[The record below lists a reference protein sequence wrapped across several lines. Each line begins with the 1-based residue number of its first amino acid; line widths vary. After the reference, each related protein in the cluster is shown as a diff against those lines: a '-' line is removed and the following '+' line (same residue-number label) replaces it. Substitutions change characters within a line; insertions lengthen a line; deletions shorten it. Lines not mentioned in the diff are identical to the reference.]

1 MTTDRIARI
10 RDRVTTTPAV
20 WDDGEWSLRER
31 SNAATVG
38 LSPILREA
46 HAMAHAFRHRALR
59 IQDDELIVGTNTRTP
74 VVALPPTTPSPAQAA
89 PPPPPPPWQ
98 KYLDQRVLAFA
109 GNHTTLDYETILAE
123 GFSGLIARIDR
134 RLAALPADAGEARDF
149 LQALRIVAQGAID
162 FSSRHADLAEHLA
175 GQTDDT
181 ARREELLEIAAN
193 CRAVPAGPAKTFW
206 QACQSLWFSFFLMPD
221 SPGRVDQYLGTY
233 YEADLREGRITP
245 ARALELIE
253 CLWLKYF
260 ESCGPTNPVGATHHL
275 TLGGVKADGT
285 DAANEVTWLCLKA
298 TEVLKLF
305 RPQVSLRWHRGTKP
319 ALLARA
325 VQALRGRCGHPSF
338 CSDEQIIA
346 ALTNVGVAIEDAR
359 NYSLSGCNE
368 VIVSGMAQMGSV
380 EGFVNMPKAIEMA
393 LGLAPDLGPGAD
405 LERIG
410 SFEQFHA
417 AVAEA
422 LRSIVAVIHETSCTV
437 DADRARWPH
446 LLASLV
452 VRDCIE
458 TARGYTQGGARYNF
472 CNWNIVGI
480 ANLADSL
487 AVVDRLV
494 FREKLL
500 TLPALAGI
508 LRANWAGQEALRRRI
523 LTDLPHYGNDVD
535 AVDALAAGVVELT
548 DSLIKQAVPFRG
560 GQYILGTLAGAE
572 NIHMYFGGL
581 TGATPDGRRA
591 GEPLADSLGAAQG
604 RDRHGPT
611 AMLNSVAKLPHRLLP
626 TATTINVKLDPRL
639 LDSQSGLERIAALIQ
654 GHFLSGGQQ
663 VQLTLVTRRMLE
675 EAQADP
681 AAHGDVIVRVA
692 GYSAPFVMLDS
703 ALQAEIISRT
713 EHGL

>member
-1 MTTDRIARI
+1 MTTDRIARM

-20 WDDGEWSLRER
+20 WDDGEWTLREQ

-46 HAMAHAFRHRALR
+46 HAMAHSFGHRALR
-59 IQDDELIVGTNTRTP
+59 IQDGELIVGTNTRTP
-74 VVALPPTTPSPAQAA
+74 PVPVPPTPPAAQT

-98 KYLDQRVLAFA
+98 KYLDQRVLSFA

-134 RLAALPADAGEARDF
+134 RLASLPADAAEAREF
-149 LQALRIVAQGAID
+149 LQALRIVAEGAID
-162 FSSRHADLAEHLA
+162 FSNRHADLAAQLA
-175 GQTDDT
+175 AQADDA
-181 ARREELLEIAAN
+181 ARREELLAIAAN

-221 SPGRVDQYLGTY
+221 SPGRVDQYLGGY
-233 YEADLREGRITP
+233 YEADLREGRITKGQ
-245 ARALELIE
+245 ALELIE

-260 ESCGPTNPVGATHHL
+260 ESGGPTNPIGATHHL
-275 TLGGVKADGT
+275 TLGGVKGDGS
-285 DAANEVTWLCLKA
+285 DASNAVTWLCLEA
-298 TEVLKLF
+298 TERLKLF
-305 RPQVSLRWHRGTKP
+305 RPQVSLRWHRGTEP

-338 CSDEQIIA
+338 CSDEQIIP
-346 ALTNVGVAIEDAR
+346 ALTNVGVALADAR

-368 VIVSGMAQMGSV
+368 VIISGMAQMGSV
-380 EGFVNMPKAIEMA
+380 EGFVNMPKALEMA
-393 LGLAPDLGPGAD
+393 LGLAPELGPGAD
-405 LERIG
+405 LTRIG
-410 SFEQFHA
+410 SFEQFQT
-417 AVAEA
+417 AVADA
-422 LRSIVAVIHETSCTV
+422 LRTIVGVIHETSYAV

-446 LLASLV
+446 LMASLV

-458 TARGYTQGGARYNF
+458 NARGYTQGGARYNF

-494 FREKLL
+494 FREKRLA
-500 TLPALAGI
+500 LPALAAV
-508 LRANWAGQEALRRRI
+508 LRTNWDGQEVLRRRI
-523 LTDLPHYGNDVD
+523 LGDLPHYGNDVGE
-535 AVDALAAGVVELT
+535 VDSLAAGVVELT
-548 DSLIKQAVPFRG
+548 DSLMKQAVPFRG

-572 NIHMYFGGL
+572 NIHMFFGAL

-611 AMLNSVAKLPHRLLP
+611 AMLNSVAKIPHRLLP

-639 LDSQSGLERIAALIQ
+639 LDSQAGLDRIAALIQ
-654 GHFLSGGQQ
+654 GHFVSGGQQ
-663 VQLTLVTRRMLE
+663 VQLTLVTRQMLE

-681 AAHGDVIVRVA
+681 ASHGNVVVRVA
-692 GYSAPFVMLDS
+692 GYSAPFVMLDP

>member
-1 MTTDRIARI
+1 MTTNRIARM

-20 WDDGEWSLRER
+20 WDDGEWSLREQ
-31 SNAATVG
+31 SQAATVA
-38 LSPILREA
+38 LPPILREA
-46 HAMAHAFRHRALR
+46 HAMAHSFRHRALR

-74 VVALPPTTPSPAQAA
+74 VVPVPPMPPAAQPPSS
-89 PPPPPPPWQ
+89 PPPPWQ

-109 GNHTTLDYETILAE
+109 GNHTTLDYEAVLAE
-123 GFSGLIARIDR
+123 GFTGLIARIDAR
-134 RLAALPADAGEARDF
+134 LSALAADAVESREF

-162 FSSRHADLAEHLA
+162 FSNRHADLAECLA
-175 GQTDDT
+175 GQAADA
-181 ARREELLEIAAN
+181 ARRGELLAIAAN

-221 SPGRVDQYLGTY
+221 SPGRVDQCLGAY
-233 YEADLREGRITP
+233 YEADLREGRITRE
-245 ARALELIE
+245 RALELIE

-260 ESCGPTNPVGATHHL
+260 ESGGPTNPVGATHHL
-275 TLGGVKADGT
+275 TLGGVKADGA
-285 DAANEVTWLCLKA
+285 DAANEVTWLCLEV
-298 TEVLKLF
+298 TERLKLF

-338 CSDEQIIA
+338 CSDEQIVP
-346 ALTNVGVAIEDAR
+346 ALTSIGVTIEDAR

-380 EGFVNMPKAIEMA
+380 EGFVNIPKAIEMA
-393 LGLAPDLGPGAD
+393 LGLVPDLSSGAD

-410 SFEQFHA
+410 SFGQFQT
-417 AVAEA
+417 AVADA
-422 LRSIVAVIHETSCTV
+422 LGTIVGVIHETSYTI
-437 DADRARWPH
+437 DADRARGPH

-472 CNWNIVGI
+472 CNWNIVGV

-487 AVVDRLV
+487 AIVDRLV
-494 FREKLL
+494 FREKRLSL
-500 TLPALAGI
+500 SALVGI
-508 LRANWAGQEALRRRI
+508 LRDNWAGQEPLRRRI
-523 LTDLPHYGNDVD
+523 LTDLPHYGNDV
-535 AVDALAAGVVELT
+535 AEVDALAAGVVELT
-548 DSLIKQAVPFRG
+548 DALMKQAVPFRG

-572 NIHMYFGGL
+572 NIHIVFGAS

-611 AMLNSVAKLPHRLLP
+611 AMLNSVAKIPHRLLP

-639 LDSQSGLERIAALIQ
+639 LDSPAGLERIAALIQ

-675 EAQADP
+675 DAQADP
-681 AAHGDVIVRVA
+681 ASHGNVVVRVA
-692 GYSAPFVMLDS
+692 GYSAPFVMLDPS
-703 ALQAEIISRT
+703 LQAEIISRT